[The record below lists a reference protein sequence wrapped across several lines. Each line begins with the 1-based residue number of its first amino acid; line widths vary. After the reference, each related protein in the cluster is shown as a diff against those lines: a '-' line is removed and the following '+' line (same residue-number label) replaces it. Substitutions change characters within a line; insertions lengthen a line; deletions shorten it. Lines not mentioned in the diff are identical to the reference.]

1 MPNDR
6 KPDLYARVT
15 NQVIAVL
22 EEGVRP
28 WVQPWNTDHLAGN
41 VTLPLR
47 ANGLPYSGMNV
58 LLLWMAAMANGYA
71 SNSWMTYRQA
81 SELGA
86 QVRKG
91 EKGAGIIYADK
102 FTRKE
107 TDGQGEEQERQVYF
121 LKSYTVFNVE
131 QIDALPEQYHA
142 KPAPLP
148 PILQRI
154 EAADAFFAGI
164 NADIRHGGTRAYYT
178 PVLDYIQLPPF
189 EAFKNSES
197 YYATK
202 AHEFVHW
209 TKHRDRLNRDFE
221 AKRKGDAG
229 YAREELVAELGAA
242 FLCAELGLEPA
253 IREDHAPYLQFWLG
267 VLREDHR
274 AIFQAAAHAQRAVDF
289 LRSTS
294 SLDSPGGKV

>member
-1 MPNDR
+1 MPADR
-6 KPDLYARVT
+6 KTDLYARVT
-15 NQVIAVL
+15 NQIIAAL

-28 WVQPWNTDHLAGN
+28 WVKPWSAGHLAGN

-58 LLLWMAAMANGYA
+58 LLLWMAGVAGGYA
-71 SNSWMTYRQA
+71 SNRWMTYRQA

-91 EKGAGIIYADK
+91 EKGAGIVYADK
-102 FTRKE
+102 FTRRE
-107 TDGQGEEQERQVYF
+107 TDNQGEEQERQVYF

-131 QIDALPEQYHA
+131 QIDGLPEQYHV

-148 PILQRI
+148 PAFQRI
-154 EAADAFFAGI
+154 EAADAFFSGI
-164 NADIRHGGTRAYYT
+164 SADIRYGGDRAYYA
-178 PVLDYIQLPPF
+178 PAPDYIQMPPF
-189 EAFKNSES
+189 EAFKDAES

-202 AHEFVHW
+202 AHELIHW
-209 TKHRDRLNRDFE
+209 TKHSSRLNRDLG
-221 AKRKGDAG
+221 AKAKGDSG

-267 VLREDHR
+267 VLREDNR
-274 AIFQAAAHAQRAVDF
+274 AIFQAAAHAQRAVEY
-289 LRSTS
+289 LRSAS
-294 SLDSPGGKV
+294 SVDSTEGAA